1 MPSINHHFI
10 TCRNLEIHYTAWG
23 APEAPKLIM
32 WHGLSRTGRDFDEIA
47 LSLSDHYYVICPDTP
62 GRGLSQ
68 WSSKPEEE
76 YVIPF
81 YAGLALELLD
91 KLGIDEC
98 DWLGTSMGGLIGMV
112 MAMLPESAP
121 RIRRMVLNDV
131 GPEIPA
137 PALERIKVYANIQPE
152 FDSIQELQAW
162 QAQIYQ
168 PFGQNTPAFWRRMAI
183 TSSRRKSNG
192 KLALHYDP
200 ALTLPFRHMSGDEHL
215 WDGWPLIQCPML
227 IIRGALSDLLLPEHA
242 ERMLAENPHAQLV
255 TFPDV
260 GHAPTLASPA
270 QIQVVR
276 DFLLGPS

>member
-91 KLGIDEC
+91 
-98 DWLGTSMGGLIGMV
+98 
-112 MAMLPESAP
+112 
-121 RIRRMVLNDV
+121 
-131 GPEIPA
+131 
-137 PALERIKVYANIQPE
+137 
-152 FDSIQELQAW
+152 
-162 QAQIYQ
+162 
-168 PFGQNTPAFWRRMAI
+168 
-183 TSSRRKSNG
+183 
-192 KLALHYDP
+192 
-200 ALTLPFRHMSGDEHL
+200 
-215 WDGWPLIQCPML
+215 
-227 IIRGALSDLLLPEHA
+227 
-242 ERMLAENPHAQLV
+242 
-255 TFPDV
+255 
-260 GHAPTLASPA
+260 
-270 QIQVVR
+270 
-276 DFLLGPS
+276 